1 MTIATS
7 IPSENDAAL
16 ARDSSH
22 ILSQAPT
29 DSLTF
34 SIKQSDGSERHLQ
47 LPSIAIAA
55 LNEILTA
62 IGQGQS
68 IEIVTLDGGCKIS
81 PVENRQLT
89 LQAAADLLNV
99 SQPYLINLLETHQI
113 PFTLLE
119 GSQSIRYEDAIAY
132 REQIDT
138 ARRKVLDELTAE
150 AQILNLGYE

>member
-7 IPSENDAAL
+7 IPSEKDAAL
-16 ARDSSH
+16 ARDSSY
-22 ILSQAPT
+22 ILSQAQT
-29 DSLTF
+29 DSLTL

-68 IEIVTLDGGCKIS
+68 IEIVTLVGAAS

-89 LQAAADLLNV
+89 IQAAADLLNV
-99 SQPYLINLLETHQI
+99 SRSYLVNLLETDQI
-113 PFTLLE
+113 PFILLE
-119 GSQSIRYEDAIAY
+119 GHQSIRYEDVIAY

>member
-7 IPSENDAAL
+7 IPSEKDAAL

-22 ILSQAPT
+22 ILSHAQT
-29 DSLTF
+29 DSLTL
-34 SIKQSDGSERHLQ
+34 SIRQSDGSERHLQ

-68 IEIVTLDGGCKIS
+68 IEIVALD
-81 PVENRQLT
+81 RHLT

-99 SQPYLINLLETHQI
+99 SRSYLIELLETHQI
-113 PFTLLE
+113 PFILRE
-119 GSQSIRYEDAIAY
+119 GHRSIRYEDAIAY
-132 REQIDT
+132 RVKIDT

-150 AQILNLGYE
+150 AQFLNLGYE